1 MIDWVAAVTVF
12 LAAIAGA
19 VGGSARPGD
28 GLRDIPQVFMRSPG
42 QFLASGLGAS
52 VVVVVGYALRDDP
65 TRPAGTGVSRRFKQP
80 TRIDRIRGGAVAEEL
95 EIVWIDDNVRFE
107 RQ

>member
-1 MIDWVAAVTVF
+1 MIDWVAGVAVF

-42 QFLASGLGAS
+42 KFLASGLAAS
-52 VVVVVGYALRDDP
+52 IVVVVVQAI
-65 TRPAGTGVSRRFKQP
+65 TRG
-80 TRIDRIRGGAVAEEL
+80 
-95 EIVWIDDNVRFE
+95 
-107 RQ
+107 